1 MNSIIEDIENEQL
14 ATTPGDADN
23 VSEGFITVE
32 KLTEI
37 RQIFEHYR
45 EDIPEEE
52 MINFETETENPD
64 YRVNL
69 IKLKQQIEQMD
80 KLIQAQ
86 SIACD
91 DSTDI
96 RLADFNILF
105 AQFFKDRKDPND
117 KSPLF
122 ITNVQFSECI
132 SAFEMKIYIGEP
144 ITSEVNK
151 GFRE

>member
-14 ATTPGDADN
+14 ATTPGDAEND
-23 VSEGFITVE
+23 SEGFITVE

-69 IKLKQQIEQMD
+69 IKLKQ
-80 KLIQAQ
+80 
-86 SIACD
+86 
-91 DSTDI
+91 
-96 RLADFNILF
+96 
-105 AQFFKDRKDPND
+105 
-117 KSPLF
+117 
-122 ITNVQFSECI
+122 
-132 SAFEMKIYIGEP
+132 
-144 ITSEVNK
+144 
-151 GFRE
+151 